1 LGAYFIDKLRK
12 RQWHFW
18 SLSFTVLVFS
28 YLPEL
33 ISTTMLEHTIIDGVN
48 AASSS
53 SQGQPTLQP
62 LRRHQNHYMEDTFMI
77 FQVRVC
83 FSAASML
90 YAKSLF
96 QVENV
101 LFRVPTYLL
110 SKESELF
117 AGMFKL
123 PQPGE
128 NTEGSSDSNPVVLP
142 SELSSED
149 FGNLLEALYPLYAF
163 SILRAA
169 APGHCWLITSVT

>member
-1 LGAYFIDKLRK
+1 
-12 RQWHFW
+12 
-18 SLSFTVLVFS
+18 
-28 YLPEL
+28 
-33 ISTTMLEHTIIDGVN
+33 MLEHTIIDGVD
-48 AASSS
+48 AVSSS

-83 FSAASML
+83 FSAAFML
-90 YAKSLF
+90 FPMSLF

-128 NTEGSSDSNPVVLP
+128 NTEGSNDSNPIVLP

-163 SILRAA
+163 FILRAA
-169 APGHCWLITSVT
+169 ASESSLADHEYHLVPFPYSVISQPSNGSPY